1 MCYGNISICNIPLT
15 QWNVNVFLLIIQII
29 ASSLFFLNPEFDQHF
44 DLIVAFWKWKADA
57 SHCQIGNV
65 LSFSTLWP
73 NMEML
78 LHNRLHITNLRIIHL
93 SLFYNVLGN
102 HLLIILFFSVSLII
116 INKTFS
122 FSLIVILLLSI
133 LLFFSHF
140 ALCVLLKIVLS
151 YYGRYEFY
159 VNIL

>member
-1 MCYGNISICNIPLT
+1 MKCQCIFANYTDHCIIF
-15 QWNVNVFLLIIQII
+15 VFSKSWIWS
-29 ASSLFFLNPEFDQHF
+29 AFWFDC
-44 DLIVAFWKWKADA
+44 WKWKGDA
-57 SHCQIGNV
+57 CRCQIGNV

-78 LHNRLHITNLRIIHL
+78 LHNRLHITNLKIIHL